1 MYKLKYALITAY
13 IFLYMICWNC
23 FKPWMPSV
31 KSRMCV
37 LCYREL
43 SFRKGEYLYLLR
55 QVDKNWF
62 LGERHG
68 LIGIFPVSYVEVCAH
83 CRYYTLITSFCTF
96 FCIPSQTPGVMFRL
110 QVLNGLAVLSSFIS
124 LFLASCCSSSWL
136 PYVFE
141 CTVITAYHD
150 DWECTIVTVGLCV
163 HSVGHF
169 MRVYVQDDSEKLV
182 DAFESH
188 F

>member
-1 MYKLKYALITAY
+1 
-13 IFLYMICWNC
+13 
-23 FKPWMPSV
+23 
-31 KSRMCV
+31 MCV

-96 FCIPSQTPGVMFRL
+96 FAYLHRL
-110 QVLNGLAVLSSFIS
+110 R
-124 LFLASCCSSSWL
+124 
-136 PYVFE
+136 E
-141 CTVITAYHD
+141 
-150 DWECTIVTVGLCV
+150 
-163 HSVGHF
+163 
-169 MRVYVQDDSEKLV
+169 
-182 DAFESH
+182 
-188 F
+188 